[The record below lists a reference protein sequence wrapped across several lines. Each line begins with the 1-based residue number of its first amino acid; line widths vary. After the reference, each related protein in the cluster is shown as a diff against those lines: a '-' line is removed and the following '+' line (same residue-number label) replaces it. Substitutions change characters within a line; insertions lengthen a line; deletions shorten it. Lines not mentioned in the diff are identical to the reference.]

1 MGEHMNNTSPRVQKG
16 SQVSFPLEVQQLI
29 AGLEDGVV
37 LTEGEWLAGANPAL
51 GRMLG
56 LPAEGLVGR
65 RTAEFFCD
73 SEGRPLRELARS
85 DAIRLRDRRGG
96 LVPALVRE
104 LGSGVFLVADRSRES
119 RLEAEVWRL
128 SQRLCRLDQAS
139 RVPESLQGEAAGMI
153 EHEIRTATTA
163 IRGYLRMLVKDQ
175 AGEINPTQRT
185 YLRESLCATER
196 IQALL
201 DDLLEMATPDAPGVL
216 RVLRKPERLG
226 PILDAAVAATRPL
239 LEQRRVRLKVEL
251 DVEPDEILA
260 DARRLGQVIVNLLSN
275 ATKFTPKGTE
285 VRVATSLVELE
296 RGGFLCFS
304 VEDRGP
310 GVQAEEVERIFEPF
324 VRGRLANGGVGLGL
338 AICRKIVEA
347 HGGKI
352 EAVPSLGH
360 GLFRVLLPLDR

>member
-1 MGEHMNNTSPRVQKG
+1 
-16 SQVSFPLEVQQLI
+16 
-29 AGLEDGVV
+29 
-37 LTEGEWLAGANPAL
+37 
-51 GRMLG
+51 
-56 LPAEGLVGR
+56 
-65 RTAEFFCD
+65 
-73 SEGRPLRELARS
+73 
-85 DAIRLRDRRGG
+85 
-96 LVPALVRE
+96 
-104 LGSGVFLVADRSRES
+104 
-119 RLEAEVWRL
+119 
-128 SQRLCRLDQAS
+128 
-139 RVPESLQGEAAGMI
+139 
-153 EHEIRTATTA
+153 
-163 IRGYLRMLVKDQ
+163 
-175 AGEINPTQRT
+175 
-185 YLRESLCATER
+185 
-196 IQALL
+196 
-201 DDLLEMATPDAPGVL
+201 MATPDAPGVL